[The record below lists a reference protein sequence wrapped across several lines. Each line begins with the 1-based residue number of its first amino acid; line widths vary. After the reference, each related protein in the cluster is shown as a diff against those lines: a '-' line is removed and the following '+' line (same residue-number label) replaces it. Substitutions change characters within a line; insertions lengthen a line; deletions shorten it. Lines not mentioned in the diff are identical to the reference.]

1 MNTALIDVTQAAR
14 DTVTLWQETRESGL
28 LEQVKGAV
36 EAADPYL
43 RQAQRA
49 ARENR
54 PPGEDAHFSV
64 GELDATAKDVGHAI
78 GEHHALME
86 SALRHAED
94 LRRYATELEHL
105 WGRLAGREE
114 RGFKLRT

>member
-14 DTVTLWQETRESGL
+14 DTVSLWQETRESGL

-43 RQAQRA
+43 RQARRA
-49 ARENR
+49 ARETH
-54 PPGEDAHFSV
+54 PPGEDARLSV
-64 GELDATAKDVGHAI
+64 GQLDTVAQDLGKAVT
-78 GEHHALME
+78 EHHSLVE

-105 WGRLAGREE
+105 WRRLAE
-114 RGFKLRT
+114 